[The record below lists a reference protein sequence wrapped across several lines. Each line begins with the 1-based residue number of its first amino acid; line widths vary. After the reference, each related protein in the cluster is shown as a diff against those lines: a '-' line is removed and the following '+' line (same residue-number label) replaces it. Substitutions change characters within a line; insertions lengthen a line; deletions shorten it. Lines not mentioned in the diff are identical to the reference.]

1 MSIFIPLNNLINN
14 NIIVLGGIFLNN
26 TFKILIIIIIILV
39 SILGLVGGFIL
50 ESHLDSDNKNVIV
63 TNHTN
68 SSVNNVTTNSTIPKP
83 TSSPSALISSQ
94 KAINIVKQSV
104 PAYGN
109 IRYGA
114 KLVQNGQNPYYLV
127 SVYENDRNSTVYGEA
142 IGGAKVDAKTGE
154 FLGGMG

>member
-1 MSIFIPLNNLINN
+1 M
-14 NIIVLGGIFLNN
+14 NN
-26 TFKILIIIIIILV
+26 TFKFLIIVIIILV
-39 SILGLVGGFIL
+39 SVLAVIGGFIL
-50 ESHLDSDNKNVIV
+50 QSHLNNSNKNIIV
-63 TNHTN
+63 TNQTN
-68 SSVNNVTTNSTIPKP
+68 SSVNNITNQTSPKS
-83 TSSPSALISSQ
+83 TSSTPSLISPQ

-109 IRYGA
+109 LRYGA
-114 KLVQNGQNPYYLV
+114 KLVQNGQNPYYLI

>member
-1 MSIFIPLNNLINN
+1 M
-14 NIIVLGGIFLNN
+14 NN

-39 SILGLVGGFIL
+39 SGLGLVGGFIL
-50 ESHLDSDNKNVIV
+50 QNDLNNGNKNIIV
-63 TNHTN
+63 TNQTN
-68 SSVNNVTTNSTIPKP
+68 SSVNNVTNQTTLKPASSTP
-83 TSSPSALISSQ
+83 ALISPQ

-109 IRYGA
+109 LRYGA

-127 SVYENDRNSTVYGEA
+127 SVYENDRNSTLYGEA
-142 IGGAKVDAKTGE
+142 IGGAKVDAKTGA